1 MGYTVGELLVETMGG
16 VGPALVELLKEAA
29 EKRMNRLTHGEYEEE
44 ATWSTRS
51 YTPFV
56 MQRISVAVQT
66 AVATEI
72 RQAMGVGL
80 AA

>member
-1 MGYTVGELLVETMGG
+1 M
-16 VGPALVELLKEAA
+16 GPALVELLKEAA